1 MFKIVVDLQL
11 TVYSEPYQHRGC
23 TSNLDIFY
31 CYSIFSKKYVDVNEH
46 ERLSSFTLGRKLK
59 Y

>member
-11 TVYSEPYQHRGC
+11 TVYSEPYQHRDS
-23 TSNLDIFY
+23 TSNLDISY
-31 CYSIFSKKYVDVNEH
+31 CHSIFSKKEMDVNEH

-59 Y
+59 